1 MSETE
6 LRDGVLACMLWG
18 PGFDLPEQKT
28 KGERKPKEEKKEKGR
43 VGEAMKRRVREAMLR
58 KCS

>member
-1 MSETE
+1 
-6 LRDGVLACMLWG
+6 MLWG

>member
-1 MSETE
+1 
-6 LRDGVLACMLWG
+6 MLWG

-58 KCS
+58 SAVRIRLQRILLY